1 MFFRNSQYSKT
12 SKLSRRSA
20 RLRSQQPNR
29 ISRQISYPHR
39 SSYRQTMPSELPPLS
54 TSEVSAAPLTK
65 ERSQSWQIA
74 PNLFTSFKY
83 AWAGISYAFQTQ
95 RNFRIHTGVGTIAL
109 LLCWI
114 LRVSNVEVAIVCL
127 TCGAVLVMEILN
139 TALESLVDLTVGQTY
154 HELAKIAKDCA
165 AGAVLMAA
173 IVALIIAIL
182 IFAPLLWTQLN
193 IYLAASASVTGA

>member
-1 MFFRNSQYSKT
+1 MFSRNSQYPRG

-20 RLRSQQPNR
+20 RLRGPQLSHV
-29 ISRQISYPHR
+29 SR
-39 SSYRQTMPSELPPLS
+39 SSPRQTMSSNLPPLS
-54 TSEVSAAPLTK
+54 TSEVSAPLK
-65 ERSQSWQIA
+65 QERSQSWQIA
-74 PNLFTSFKY
+74 PNLFTSFTY

-109 LLCWI
+109 VLCWI
-114 LRVSNVEVAIVCL
+114 LHVSTIEIAIVCL
-127 TCGAVLVMEILN
+127 TVGAVLVMEILN

-173 IVALIIAIL
+173 IVAMLIAVL
-182 IFAPLLWTQLN
+182 IFAPPLWTQ
-193 IYLAASASVTGA
+193 ISSHFATSVATTGA